1 MASPNDS
8 YVCFICLKPFS
19 LHEGK
24 SLSSGRSTLYKQF
37 TSFVRSYLQITTV
50 GNLSDGQVSSWENH
64 GTSAVGIE
72 AFCEGCSETVSNICE
87 LYKELCSVELRL
99 STKLEEFG
107 VTIKEIKKPTL
118 ASHRDDLATSSLLK
132 SLAVQLS
139 LPTEAVFYLRN
150 SILSKLIHKSIKSKD
165 SVNLNVA
172 NYAQE
177 EIEPNANQI
186 IKEEVE
192 SLPDND
198 DDGENQNQFGSE
210 DDCSESSDNRDDE
223 ENSNESDS
231 EDNDTHETEQVGD
244 SDSGPA
250 VNVDSDNS
258 EDEDDY
264 EENQTSS
271 DIESDESSFK
281 MDTDEDDDEDITF
294 SPKPKRRRN
303 LSPKTTSQPKR
314 NAESHV
320 SIKKMFACEANE
332 CRQYFDSITKLN
344 AHLKTHSTTIHS
356 CCECNRGFLNPDLL
370 TLHKL
375 LHSKRVNRT
384 YPCPSRS
391 CSTKLPTA
399 KQLQSHY
406 NIKHGL
412 GLGCFKCPKC
422 ELNLASEPAL
432 IAHLHK
438 HDEAEDPSLPISEAL
453 HCIAAPPCSV
463 CGLQFLRLQNLD
475 EHRKEI
481 HKLGVECPTCKK
493 LYSNRTAMRIHR
505 INHHKLDAV
514 EIVCEA
520 CGKSYKNKSY
530 LREHMVNM
538 HPDLVSREALHQC
551 SHCLRRFHRKHHL
564 VNHLSKCPKKNPNPV
579 KIVVAR
585 RKPSQQ
591 IVTPCHVCG
600 KLVKGGSNDL
610 KMHLRSHQPKPITS
624 SSCSVCKEIVER
636 PFLRKHMETHKKK
649 RKPKVK
655 NEAGDQDMDDDEDEQ
670 NSKSQRKA
678 EILAYLDKMFACD
691 APECR
696 TYYKDIVELNSH
708 LETHSSTIYS
718 CSECER
724 GFLHPEILELH
735 KLLHTE
741 KVDAKYPCP
750 SSSCSTKFDT
760 PKELQSHFN
769 IKHGIGLG
777 CFKCPKCDLNLATEK
792 SFIKHLI
799 KTKHDEAKDLNLP
812 IMEAPHRIATPP
824 CSVCGLQFMSVKYLD
839 LHRKDVHKLGV
850 ECPTCNTFYSDRM
863 SLNQHIHRQH
873 KLDVG
878 QIIRRKRKKTS
889 PALDIDNN
897 TNSSSTQCEVCGK
910 LVKGSSEQMQ
920 RHLNRS
926 HSAKTLPCKIC
937 GLLVEGS
944 NRLQHMESHQ
954 NPKQK
959 ELKEPFICDICGEK
973 FTYIKTLN
981 YHLNRRHGI
990 RKGADEKM
998 VQCHICGNSY
1008 SSEANLALHQVTHN
1022 DEKQFPCYLCPYKA
1036 HFSASLKS
1044 HLVVMHG
1051 KVKGQEFA
1059 HDDGGPTG
1067 RKRNCRYPSCKQVF
1081 FDESELKS
1089 HVEQEHQAPNDEI
1102 SSPTFMC
1109 NLCGRIFVNQ
1119 QRLTRHNEVHSQEKR
1134 YKCPI
1139 CQKGM
1144 SQPNV
1149 VKEHLSTIHGVGR
1162 EDEYFSCTQ
1171 PNCNTRVKSMAYLH
1185 RHLRKVHGVYKANQR
1200 KRLGDRRRLQED
1212 EGDSV
1217 NLR

>member
-150 SILSKLIHKSIKSKD
+150 SILSKLFPKSISSKH

-172 NYAQE
+172 NAQE
-177 EIEPNANQI
+177 EIEPKVTEI

-192 SLPDND
+192 SLPDSD

-210 DDCSESSDNRDDE
+210 NDCLESSDNRDDE

-244 SDSGPA
+244 SDSRPA

-271 DIESDESSFK
+271 DIESDESSIE
-281 MDTDEDDDEDITF
+281 MDTDGDDDEDITF
-294 SPKPKRRRN
+294 SPTPKRRRN
-303 LSPKTTSQPKR
+303 LPPKTTSQPKR
-314 NAESHV
+314 NAKSYA
-320 SIKKMFACEANE
+320 SIKKMIACEANE
-332 CRQYFDSITKLN
+332 CRQYFDNITQLN
-344 AHLKTHSTTIHS
+344 DHLKTHSTTIHY

-399 KQLQSHY
+399 KQLQYHY

-432 IAHLHK
+432 ISHLNK

-493 LYSNRTAMRIHR
+493 LYCNRTAMRIHR

-520 CGKSYKNKSY
+520 CGKSFKTKSY
-530 LREHMVNM
+530 QREHILTM
-538 HPDLVSREALHQC
+538 HPDLVSRERLHQC
-551 SHCLRRFHRKHHL
+551 SHCLMRFHRKRHL
-564 VNHLSKCPKKNPNPV
+564 SNHLSKCQKNPNPV
-579 KIVVAR
+579 KIVVVR
-585 RKPSQQ
+585 RRPSQKR
-591 IVTPCHVCG
+591 VSPCHVCG
-600 KLVKGGSNDL
+600 KLVKGGSL
-610 KMHLRSHQPKPITS
+610 KKHLRSHQPKPITN
-624 SSCSVCKEIVER
+624 K
-636 PFLRKHMETHKKK
+636 THKKR

-655 NEAGDQDMDDDEDEQ
+655 DESGDQDMDDDDYEQ
-670 NSKSQRKA
+670 NSKSQLKA
-678 EILAYLDKMFACD
+678 EILAYIDKMFACD

-696 TYYKDIVELNSH
+696 TYYKDIAELNSH

-718 CSECER
+718 CAECER

-735 KLLHTE
+735 KLLHTA
-741 KVDAKYPCP
+741 KVHAKYPCP
-750 SSSCSTKFDT
+750 SSSCSTKFDK

-777 CFKCPKCDLNLATEK
+777 CFKCPKCDLNLASEK

-799 KTKHDEAKDLNLP
+799 NTKHDEAKDLSP
-812 IMEAPHRIATPP
+812 ITEAPRCIAAP
-824 CSVCGLQFMSVKYLD
+824 CSVCGLQFISVKYLD
-839 LHRKDVHKLGV
+839 LHRKNVHKLGV

-920 RHLNRS
+920 RHLNRY
-926 HSAKTLPCKIC
+926 HLTKTLPCKIC
-937 GLLVEGS
+937 GVFVEGPCH
-944 NRLQHMESHQ
+944 LQHMESHQ
-954 NPKQK
+954 NAKQ
-959 ELKEPFICDICGEK
+959 EEIKEPFICDICGEK

-990 RKGADEKM
+990 RKGADEKR

-1008 SSEANLALHQVTHN
+1008 SSEGNLALHQVAHN
-1022 DEKQFPCYLCPYKA
+1022 DERPFPCHLCPYKA
-1036 HFSASLKS
+1036 NFNSCLKS
-1044 HLVVMHG
+1044 HLVLMHG

-1059 HDDGGPTG
+1059 QDDGGPTG
-1067 RKRNCRYPSCKQVF
+1067 RKGNCRYPLCKQVF

-1102 SSPTFMC
+1102 SAPTFMC

-1139 CQKGM
+1139 CQKGL
-1144 SQPNV
+1144 SQPNS
-1149 VKEHLSTIHGVGR
+1149 VKEHLIAVHGVGK
-1162 EDEYFSCTQ
+1162 EQEYLSCTQ
-1171 PNCNTRVKSMAYLH
+1171 LNCSYKTKGRAVLFQ
-1185 RHLRKVHGVYKANQR
+1185 HLRKVHGVYTG
-1200 KRLGDRRRLQED
+1200 KRSRIF
-1212 EGDSV
+1212 
-1217 NLR
+1217 